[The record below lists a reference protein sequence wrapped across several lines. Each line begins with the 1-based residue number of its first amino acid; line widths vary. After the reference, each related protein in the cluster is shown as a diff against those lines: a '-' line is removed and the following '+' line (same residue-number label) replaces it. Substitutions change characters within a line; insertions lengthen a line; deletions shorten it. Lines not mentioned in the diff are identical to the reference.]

1 MNKKDSVIE
10 EKMLKKMP
18 VLEKIMAPFLADFS
32 ISWQAELI
40 AYNTTLYPFI
50 IKPSFTFAETFG
62 LEYELLL
69 VYTPYDSMQARTMQ
83 AINSIFSRDPAK
95 GRVENLICVVVSD
108 APNAKDW
115 LNTYAAENQDLR
127 TYVVFSKESL
137 LHRPSHSMLS
147 EFRKQLAERDLFDV
161 QLPLLNDMY
170 FFGRQTIL
178 QTLQDNIKRS
188 ENSGIFGLR
197 KTGKTSLLYKIKRT
211 IESAEIGKVFLYDAK
226 SAKIRMRSWSDP
238 MLQIMKEICNA
249 YALSYNALNES
260 SPIEI
265 VEAFES
271 IVKSIPKS
279 QRTVIIIDEIEYIS
293 FNPPLDSHW
302 EKEFFNFWQFLWSM
316 QSTYRN
322 ICFVIA
328 GVNPMVAEVSSIK
341 AVQNPLFGIVNC
353 YYLQG
358 LEKNDIHEMS
368 RRIGRRLGLKFDHT
382 AIDYLFS
389 QYGGHPLLTRLALSY
404 ENKNAT
410 TKPVTF
416 TAKTLMDT
424 EVARENELVP
434 YCQHIVDVL
443 KDFYPDEYTLLEF
456 LAIGATQDFIDL
468 APSPMTIAHL
478 KNYGLL
484 VYDNHMPKIG
494 IPVVANY
501 IKGIQAKMQG
511 AQIARFIVPVE
522 QRTNWL
528 QNIVKSIIS
537 YMRQLEI
544 AIRKGST
551 PLLFG
556 SNSFPEADKLLEIP
570 VATNENDFKV
580 FISTF
585 SNCFV
590 ESIVNYGK
598 SISNSN
604 YFWTTIKDNY
614 QHLFDALLR
623 VKAYRNRSEHLKL
636 TPQMQ
641 EIVDRYLYID
651 LEGKNICDV
660 TDANFVL
667 QQCVAE
673 NLKLAISIEISILS

>member
-147 EFRKQLAERDLFDV
+147 EFRTQLAERDLFDV

-226 SAKIRMRSWSDP
+226 SAKIRMRSWSDL

>member
-226 SAKIRMRSWSDP
+226 SAKIRMRSWSDL

>member
-1 MNKKDSVIE
+1 
-10 EKMLKKMP
+10 MP
-18 VLEKIMAPFLADFS
+18 TLEKIMAPFLADFT

-50 IKPSFTFAETFG
+50 IKPSSTFAETFG

-83 AINSIFSRDPAK
+83 AINSIFSTVPAK

-127 TYVVFSKESL
+127 TYVVFSKETL
-137 LHRPSHSMLS
+137 LHRPSHSMLG
-147 EFRKQLAERDLFDV
+147 EFRKQLAERDLFDI

-211 IESAEIGKVFLYDAK
+211 IESAGIGKVFLYDAK
-226 SAKIRMRSWSDP
+226 SAKIRMRSWSAL
-238 MLQIMKEICNA
+238 MFQIMKEICSA
-249 YALSYNALNES
+249 YALSYGALNES
-260 SPIEI
+260 NPIEI

-271 IVKSIPKS
+271 VVKSIPTN
-279 QRTVIIIDEIEYIS
+279 QRAVIIIDEIEYIS

-302 EKEFFNFWQFLWSM
+302 EKEYFNFWQFLWSM

-341 AVQNPLFGIVNC
+341 TVQNPLFGIVDC
-353 YYLQG
+353 HYLQG

-382 AIDYLFS
+382 AIDYLFT

-410 TKPVTF
+410 AKPVTF
-416 TAKTLMDT
+416 TSKALIDT
-424 EVARENELVP
+424 ETARENELVH

-511 AQIARFIVPVE
+511 TQIARSIVPVE
-522 QRTNWL
+522 QRANWL

-537 YMRQLEI
+537 YMRQLEV
-544 AIRKGST
+544 AIRKSST

-556 SNSFPEADKLLEIP
+556 SNSFPEADKLLELP
-570 VATNENDFKV
+570 VAASENDFKV

-590 ESIVNYGK
+590 ESIENYGK
-598 SISNSN
+598 SISDSK
-604 YFWTTIKDNY
+604 YFWETIKDNY

-623 VKAYRNRSEHLKL
+623 IKAYRNRSEHLKL
-636 TPQMQ
+636 TIHMQ

-660 TDANFVL
+660 DEANFIL
-667 QQCVAE
+667 QQCVTE
-673 NLKLAISIEISILS
+673 NLKLAISIEITILS